1 MSAALNVTLVL
12 HNVLRWI
19 VLIAGLLAAGRAI
32 LGWRT
37 DREWTRLDN
46 RLGLLFTVSFDIQV
60 LLGIVLYLFL
70 SPITTGGFSDLGAA
84 MGNSEVRFYLV
95 EHSLGMLLA
104 LVLAHAGRAA
114 AKGAHATS
122 TRHRRAAIFFSI
134 AVILI
139 LAMIPWGRPLLRLG
153 GEAAAMLAIA
163 G

>member
-1 MSAALNVTLVL
+1 MSASDVTLAL
-12 HNVLRWI
+12 HNILRWV

-32 LGWRT
+32 VGWRT
-37 DREWTRLDN
+37 DGEWTQLDN

-60 LLGIVLYLFL
+60 LLGIVMYLFL
-70 SPITTGGFSDLGAA
+70 SPITTGAFSNLGEA
-84 MGNSEVRFYLV
+84 MGHAPTRFYLV
-95 EHSLGMLLA
+95 EHSVGMLLA
-104 LVLAHAGRAA
+104 LGLAHAGRAA

-134 AVILI
+134 AVII
-139 LAMIPWGRPLLRLG
+139 MLAMIPWGRPLWPLG